1 MLSFSETNTSPSLW
15 CFFFSSLEGVGCTSN
30 VNHVRLYIYKNTI
43 KPLLFIFLICVVTQY
58 RLSTMILHYV
68 CSYEK
73 ILFCCIFFLLKDNW
87 CSHLL
92 FKLVYALVFPTKFIN
107 NNSMYFIKKKNKLQ
121 VIFEFD
127 FSTITIIMYMYAINI
142 ILVWYINK
150 NEICFYEFLN

>member
-1 MLSFSETNTSPSLW
+1 MY
-15 CFFFSSLEGVGCTSN
+15 V
-30 VNHVRLYIYKNTI
+30 YISITNTI
-43 KPLLFIFLICVVTQY
+43 KPLLFFFLICVVTQY

-68 CSYEK
+68 SSYEK
-73 ILFCCIFFLLKDNW
+73 ILFCSIFFLLKDNW

-92 FKLVYALVFPTKFIN
+92 FKMAYALVFPTKFIN
-107 NNSMYFIKKKNKLQ
+107 NNSMYFIKKKKNKLQ

-127 FSTITIIMYMYAINI
+127 FSTIHVTIIIYMYAMNI

>member
-1 MLSFSETNTSPSLW
+1 MY
-15 CFFFSSLEGVGCTSN
+15 V
-30 VNHVRLYIYKNTI
+30 YISIKNTN

-107 NNSMYFIKKKNKLQ
+107 NNFMYFMKNKLQ
-121 VIFEFD
+121 DIFEFD
-127 FSTITIIMYMYAINI
+127 FFKIAISMYIYAMDITGLIFVWYKNKKSWNIFLRIIKLINI
-142 ILVWYINK
+142 IYIPSPRERGK
-150 NEICFYEFLN
+150 KTAR